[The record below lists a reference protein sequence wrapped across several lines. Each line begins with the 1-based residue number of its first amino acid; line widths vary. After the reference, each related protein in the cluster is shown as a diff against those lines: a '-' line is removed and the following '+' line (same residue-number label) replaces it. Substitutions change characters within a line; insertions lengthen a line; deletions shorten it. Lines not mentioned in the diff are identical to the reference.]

1 MATSGKQKTLTGAGD
16 LIRILPT
23 GTVFLFQFLSPI
35 LTNSGDCNSFNRSLS
50 LIFILLCGL
59 SCFLSSFTD
68 SYIGHDGTIHL
79 AFATPTGLWP
89 APAPASVDLSAYKLQ
104 VGDFVHATLSA
115 AVFAVLVVLD
125 SDTVRCFFPS
135 LVAED
140 KLLVQVL
147 PPVVGAVSSAVF
159 VMFPNTR
166 HGFGYHSTATSTG
179 VQKAALS

>member
-1 MATSGKQKTLTGAGD
+1 MS
-16 LIRILPT
+16 
-23 GTVFLFQFLSPI
+23 
-35 LTNSGDCNSFNRSLS
+35 N
-50 LIFILLCGL
+50 
-59 SCFLSSFTD
+59 
-68 SYIGHDGTIHL
+68 
-79 AFATPTGLWP
+79 
-89 APAPASVDLSAYKLQ
+89 YKLQ
-104 VGDFVHATLSA
+104 LGDFVHATLSI

-147 PPVVGAVSSAVF
+147 PPVVGAVF

-166 HGFGYHSTATSTG
+166 HGFGYHSTATSIG